1 MKKEIALLFLSCFI
15 SAFAQDSL
23 PISKIKLKSQIF
35 SLSPIS
41 KKVDVVNGLAFGVGH
56 YDDKNIVGQTING
69 VNVEAS
75 PIGLAFP
82 FLLFLSFDKR
92 FDRDAF
98 TDGVDDGTNIKINGI
113 NISSGGFLTN
123 AQMNGINISTLTQ
136 IRKMNGLSVCG
147 FITVTNNTN
156 GVSIAGFQNLNQKT
170 NGLQIAISNF
180 SDHLKGGQIG
190 LYNNCAQ
197 SMTGVQ
203 IGLLNISN
211 KTRGLQIGLLN
222 INKKR
227 ALPFIN
233 F

>member
-1 MKKEIALLFLSCFI
+1 MKKEIALLFLSSFI

-82 FLLFLSFDKR
+82 FLFMLSFDKR
-92 FDRDAF
+92 FSLNNLEEEFDNMTALQ
-98 TDGVDDGTNIKINGI
+98 VNGL
-113 NISSGGFLTN
+113 NFSTGGFITN
-123 AQMNGINISTLTQ
+123 TEMNGINISTLTQ
-136 IRKMNGLSVCG
+136 IHEMNGLSISAFG
-147 FITVTNNTN
+147 INNENTN
-156 GVSIAGFQNLNQKT
+156 GISIAGFYNSSHKT
-170 NGLQIAISNF
+170 NGLQMAMTNYCN
-180 SDHLKGGQIG
+180 DLKGGQIG
-190 LYNNCAQ
+190 LYNHCAQ

-211 KTRGLQIGLLN
+211 KTHGLQIGLLN